1 MIGDQNENEIRRVRV
16 SSDLGV
22 SKFSGGSGTIRAM
35 Y

>member
-1 MIGDQNENEIRRVRV
+1 MKMKIRWVRV